1 MQENLLWLYQT
12 RCLKSY
18 TCPLLLFPF
27 NSPASP
33 VFFHLRFLQKEE
45 HLKSVGRDFQSQPQC
60 LKSILCALSL
70 LIDIYI
76 WPYACMEEYMYI
88 QPYGNTAAYSLYCA
102 YNLLLKEISSSHKW
116 YALLASLFKISL
128 RSWLY
133 KAYLYSYAS
142 SLFKPSYVLSLFP
155 PIGICGNFHKTQ
167 DSTDYR
173 SELRWERG
181 NCL

>member
-1 MQENLLWLYQT
+1 MTLPNSLLQVLY
-12 RCLKSY
+12 LS
-18 TCPLLLFPF
+18 LLLFPF

-70 LIDIYI
+70 LIDIYMAVCLYGRI
-76 WPYACMEEYMYI
+76 YVYT
-88 QPYGNTAAYSLYCA
+88 PYGNTAAYSLYCA

-128 RSWLY
+128 RS
-133 KAYLYSYAS
+133 
-142 SLFKPSYVLSLFP
+142 
-155 PIGICGNFHKTQ
+155 
-167 DSTDYR
+167 
-173 SELRWERG
+173 
-181 NCL
+181 